1 MMASLNKVFNQH
13 LYVEGPTDK
22 HVTLALCQRMSV
34 PETFDVIDESGIST
48 LLDNMRIRI
57 KGTGNTKTIGI
68 IIDADDNL
76 TARWEQIKTILHNS
90 HKYANIPNI
99 IPEDG
104 LILPPVQPDDIK
116 IGVWMMPNNNLNGM
130 LEDFMI
136 ELIPDEDDLL
146 PLVDRVLENIE
157 RTEQNRYNISHHSK
171 ARIHTW
177 LAWQEFPGT
186 PLGLAVTKHYFET
199 RPIICQKF
207 TTWLNRLFNSD

>member
-22 HVTLALCQRMSV
+22 HVTLALCQRMSI

-68 IIDADDNL
+68 IIDADENL

-136 ELIPDEDDLL
+136 ELIPDNDNLL
-146 PLVDRVLENIE
+146 LKVNDVLKDIE
-157 RTEQNRYNISHHSK
+157 CSGQNKYNPIHRSK
-171 ARIHTW
+171 AKIHTW
-177 LAWQEFPGT
+177 LAWQESPGT
-186 PLGLAVTKHYFET
+186 PLGLAITKQYLET
-199 RPIICQKF
+199 NPPVCQKLI
-207 TTWLNRLFNSD
+207 TWLNKLFNED